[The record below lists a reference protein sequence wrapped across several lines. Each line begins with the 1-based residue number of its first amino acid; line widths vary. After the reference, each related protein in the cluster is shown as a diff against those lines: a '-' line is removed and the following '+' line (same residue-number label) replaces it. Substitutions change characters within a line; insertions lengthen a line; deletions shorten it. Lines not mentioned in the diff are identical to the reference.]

1 MSVPRYLAMTAG
13 DFSVASSLPPRVAWM
28 AMHFSMSSP
37 GLSNRPHTLP
47 PGSLILLD
55 DQIPWSSGHSLEA
68 VCQEAVDTL
77 LRTGAA
83 GLLLDLERPP
93 TEETRRLAGY
103 LAQCCREAGCSIGMP
118 PAYLDQT
125 EAAVFL
131 PPLPCHC
138 PPQTVLEPYRGRE
151 IWLEAVP
158 AGCRIYLSGARA
170 SVMPEQAEALE
181 AEGAAFPTFSS
192 GPLHCRYFSKP
203 VGSGIQLSLY
213 DTEETLLEK
222 LDACESLGVTRAVG
236 IWRQIPAWKRAPYQ
250 Q

>member
-1 MSVPRYLAMTAG
+1 MSG
-13 DFSVASSLPPRVAWM
+13 
-28 AMHFSMSSP
+28 P

-93 TEETRRLAGY
+93 TEETRRLAGC

-131 PPLPCHC
+131 PRSPA
-138 PPQTVLEPYRGRE
+138 TVRLRPF
-151 IWLEAVP
+151 WS
-158 AGCRIYLSGARA
+158 RI
-170 SVMPEQAEALE
+170 
-181 AEGAAFPTFSS
+181 GAAKS
-192 GPLHCRYFSKP
+192 GWKP
-203 VGSGIQLSLY
+203 Y
-213 DTEETLLEK
+213 P
-222 LDACESLGVTRAVG
+222 
-236 IWRQIPAWKRAPYQ
+236 PAAGFI
-250 Q
+250 